1 MINMQ
6 ASKDGCPKVGGIEI
20 CGVQAISAMR
30 VISYE
35 AATKRLRFDL
45 AAEYSKLRNGTLV
58 APTTAVQIS
67 AGQTSKLPL
76 PTGEQRRRRRRRSAA
91 CWLIEIHLPACVCL
105 HLSVDLC
112 VDLSE
117 SRSVVWWWCFAALFI
132 ADEQARVLP
141 ST

>member
-1 MINMQ
+1 MQ
-6 ASKDGCPKVGGIEI
+6 ASKNGCPKVGGIEI

-76 PTGEQRRRRRRRSAA
+76 PTGEQRRRRRRRRSVA

-105 HLSVDLC
+105 YLSVCLS